1 MLGDKDA
8 KVGYV
13 MMIQYS
19 PIFLF
24 DSDIKLFEDFII
36 CIFFWGKSFDPFQSL
51 KTLNCEMPSFDYL
64 FFKVENEHERF

>member
-19 PIFLF
+19 TSFLF
-24 DSDIKLFEDFII
+24 DSDIKRFHHLY
-36 CIFFWGKSFDPFQSL
+36 FFFFFGKSFDPFQSL

-64 FFKVENEHERF
+64 FLKVENEHERF